1 MHIMVGRQAFRYIVT
16 SLVLVL
22 PLAVGCGKS
31 DKGPPPG
38 ATVEVGPPN
47 VTIEMPK
54 DSQADPN
61 QPAEGS
67 GAQPA
72 EHGEKK

>member
-1 MHIMVGRQAFRYIVT
+1 MVRRQAFRYIVA

-47 VTIEMPK
+47 VTIGSPTEPPAGSTK
-54 DSQADPN
+54 
-61 QPAEGS
+61 PAEGS
-67 GAQPA
+67 KTQPA
-72 EHGEKK
+72 EHGEK